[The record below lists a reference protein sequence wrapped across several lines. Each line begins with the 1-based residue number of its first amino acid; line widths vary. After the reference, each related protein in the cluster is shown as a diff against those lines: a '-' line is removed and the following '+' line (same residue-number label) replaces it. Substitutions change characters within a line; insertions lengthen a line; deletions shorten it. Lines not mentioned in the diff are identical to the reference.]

1 MNTIKSVLQV
11 DVLLSGAE
19 LLEAFLT
26 KLPQRFAAVNTSAV
40 VLAGSLMAVGA
51 AVAFLRKGIEE
62 NIKSDQMMRSL
73 EGLVES
79 SDIAYKQM
87 QLINQI
93 SAKGIFKREDVF
105 DSVKAF
111 DLANM
116 SISKY
121 IGLAEA
127 LGARTG
133 KMKEAAQFLVWFKG
147 APENTMNWAL
157 FAQLKNIG
165 ITPQMLKPYGV
176 STNTQSIMQRARV
189 EEALKALAG
198 DNTGLTS
205 RMLSYEAQINRMN
218 FAWQR
223 FQETTSK
230 PLLPL
235 LGGILWVFNGI
246 LSVLNYINNISH
258 GWVGLFA
265 VGGILLVGLSY
276 AVAAFKMIMASQMT
290 ITALAW
296 LQSVAQGLTLKNLL
310 GAIPA
315 LIMWV
320 INTAQIAFNAAIAA
334 AAVGNYV
341 PLIALAA
348 GSVAIGIGGVKAY
361 QEANARGKAPLD
373 SPKADRRPVRHD
385 EIENVWNAWQGRAW
399 SG

>member
-1 MNTIKSVLQV
+1 MNTIRQVLAI
-11 DVLLSGAE
+11 DVILNGAE
-19 LLEAFLT
+19 LLEAWIT
-26 KLPQRFAAVNTSAV
+26 KLPARFAKVSSEAMIA
-40 VLAGSLMAVGA
+40 AGALMAVGV
-51 AVAFLRKGIEE
+51 AVNFLQKGIEQ
-62 NIKSDQMMRSL
+62 NIQSDQMMRSL

-79 SDIAYKQM
+79 SEIAYKQM

-93 SAKGIFKREDVF
+93 TSKGIFKRDDVF
-105 DSVKAF
+105 ESVKAL

-116 SISKY
+116 SLSKY
-121 IGLAEA
+121 IGLAES

-176 STNTQSIMQRARV
+176 STNTQSIMQRTRV
-189 EEALKALAG
+189 EQALMGIAG
-198 DNTGLTS
+198 DNTSLLS
-205 RMLSYEAQINRMN
+205 RMLAYEAQINRMN
-218 FAWQR
+218 FAWLR
-223 FQETTSK
+223 FQETTAK

-235 LGGILWVFNGI
+235 LTGVLTVFNAIG
-246 LSVLNYINNISH
+246 SVIGYINNVSQ

-265 VGGILLVGLSY
+265 VGGVLLVGLAY
-276 AVAAFKMIMASQMT
+276 AVAALKMFMATQLT

-296 LQSVAQGLTLKNLL
+296 LQSIAQGLTLKSIL

-315 LIMWV
+315 LITWV
-320 INTAQIAFNAAIAA
+320 INTTQIAFNAAIAA

-341 PLIALAA
+341 PLIAMGLGLA
-348 GSVAIGIGGVKAY
+348 GIGIGAAKAY
-361 QEANARGKAPLD
+361 EENAARGRAGID